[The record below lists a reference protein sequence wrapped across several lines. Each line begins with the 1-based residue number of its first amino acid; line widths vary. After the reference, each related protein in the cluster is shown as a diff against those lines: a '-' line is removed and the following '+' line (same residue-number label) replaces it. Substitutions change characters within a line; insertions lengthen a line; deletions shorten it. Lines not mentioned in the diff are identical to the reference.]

1 MIEPIER
8 GDTLADQAYDR
19 LRSALA
25 SGTFKPGKSVSI
37 RQLARLLNISATP
50 ARDAIS
56 RALWERGLEAGPQ
69 RTVVV
74 PSLTVANLHDL
85 YAIQINLEGL
95 ATELATPHFTGQS
108 LRQLEALLKAY
119 QRAMEKPP
127 AASEKP
133 DYGPVLQVNENFHFY
148 IYEKSGNPL
157 LVEMIRSL
165 WLKMGP
171 SMHLL
176 RSAYLKNRTGLEHH
190 TEILKALRTGDPRAA
205 RDALIADLRD
215 GRAVIE
221 KVLSGRGDEPD
232 LVVVD

>member
-25 SGTFKPGKSVSI
+25 SGTFKPGESVSI

-56 RALWERGLEAGPQ
+56 RALWERSLEAGPQ

-74 PSLTVANLHDL
+74 PSLNVANINDL
-85 YAIQINLEGL
+85 YTIRVNLEGL
-95 ATELATPHFTGQS
+95 ATELATPNFTEPS
-108 LRQLEALLKAY
+108 IRQLEGLLKVY
-119 QRAMEKPP
+119 QGAMEKP
-127 AASEKP
+127 
-133 DYGPVLQVNENFHFY
+133 DYRKVLQANENFHFY
-148 IYEKSGNPL
+148 IYDKSRNPL
-157 LVEMIRSL
+157 LIEMIRSL

-176 RSAYLKNRTGLEHH
+176 RSSYLKDRTGLEHH
-190 TEILKALRTGDPRAA
+190 TAILSALRSGDPRAA
-205 RDALIADLRD
+205 REALIADLRD

-221 KVLSGRGDEPD
+221 KVLSGTKGEPEM
-232 LVVVD
+232 VAVD